1 MISYILYVI
10 PIRIGKGT
18 IITARYGDTKITT
31 YTAARGTRRCTFTK
45 VLYIPEISINL
56 LSTKSLRKKGI
67 FYRSDRQQLFIVY
80 TSSVDVVLAD
90 VYSYNRLPYLVTE
103 LPAIVLISLKV
114 TRKAEATILV

>member
-1 MISYILYVI
+1 M
-10 PIRIGKGT
+10 
-18 IITARYGDTKITT
+18 
-31 YTAARGTRRCTFTK
+31 YTAARGTRRCIFTK

-56 LSTKSLRKKGI
+56 LSTKSLREKGI

-80 TSSVDVVLAD
+80 TSSVDVVLVD

-103 LPAIVLISLKV
+103 LPAIVLISSKV